1 MWSRNYSCGRWISQK
16 ISSLTD
22 QVSPLILS
30 GLSLKTEERHISQT
44 PHKKKKKKQQQ
55 ADASAI
61 TLDYMGS
68 INHRILVNLY
78 CLLHLHFQQH
88 ILLHRKELK

>member
-44 PHKKKKKKQQQ
+44 PHKKKKKQQQ
-55 ADASAI
+55 AHPSAI
-61 TLDYMGS
+61 TLDYMS
-68 INHRILVNLY
+68 SNNHRILVNLC